1 MFGKVKKWLGIEGAK
16 LELVVPEEVS
26 ESTGEIVG
34 KIRFYSMNE
43 QKVKSIKVVLIERYS
58 RGRRKNKLTDE
69 YEIGEIVLD
78 NAFMIPA
85 KEHVELEFSLPFKIV
100 KSEMDELQ
108 GKNILA
114 AGLVKTAKW
123 VSGVKSIY
131 RVEAEAKVE
140 GVGLNPFD
148 KKIILIV

>member
-16 LELVVPEEVS
+16 LELVVPEEILQKN
-26 ESTGEIVG
+26 GEVNG
-34 KIRFYSMNE
+34 VARFFSMNE
-43 QKVKSIKVVLIERYS
+43 QKVLSLKIKLIERYS

-69 YEIGEIVLD
+69 YELGEIILE
-78 NAFMIPA
+78 NEFLIPA
-85 KEHVELEFSLPFKIV
+85 KEYVEVDFSLPFKIV

-108 GKNILA
+108 EKNILA

-131 RVEAEAKVE
+131 RIEAEAKVE

-148 KKIILIV
+148 KKIVLIV